1 MLQKYF
7 QNKKN
12 HHTHLYSYNI
22 QPLTT
27 NTIQCKTNNYKKNR
41 QQTHMQNTSI
51 IESKHFCNIFVLYS
65 CIYKKYFVNI
75 LQFTILSFY
84 LQQEFK
90 IIFKLLT

>member
-1 MLQKYF
+1 
-7 QNKKN
+7 
-12 HHTHLYSYNI
+12 
-22 QPLTT
+22 
-27 NTIQCKTNNYKKNR
+27 
-41 QQTHMQNTSI
+41 MQNTSI
-51 IESKHFCNIFVLYS
+51 IESKHFCNIFVIYS

>member
-27 NTIQCKTNNYKKNR
+27 NTIQCKTNNYKKIDNKHICK
-41 QQTHMQNTSI
+41 TH
-51 IESKHFCNIFVLYS
+51 
-65 CIYKKYFVNI
+65 
-75 LQFTILSFY
+75 LS
-84 LQQEFK
+84 
-90 IIFKLLT
+90 